1 MIDNQQRI
9 VFILI
14 LAVTISVV
22 AKAQNPQNGLGAA
35 VKTPKKTPT
44 GNLGSENAGLCS
56 PPFKKVRSGE
66 CLYLNL
72 DNRKTWPAAREYCQ
86 SLGADLAEPITIRQE
101 LEYIMRLS
109 GTKMH
114 MGRDRLWVGASDSHE
129 EGVWRWVSASRVA
142 PDIGWTNDQPRD
154 ITGKED
160 CMAMIVKHP
169 PAVEALSCTTRKPFV
184 CQKHICLHSDI
195 IK

>member
-1 MIDNQQRI
+1 MLAKGQSI
-9 VFILI
+9 VLLLI
-14 LAVTISVV
+14 LPVTISVV
-22 AKAQNPQNGLGAA
+22 AQAQAPQSRLDAV
-35 VKTPKKTPT
+35 VKTSKTAP
-44 GNLGSENAGLCS
+44 GNLASENAGMCS

-66 CLYLNL
+66 CMYLNL
-72 DNRKTWPAAREYCQ
+72 DSRKTWQAAREYCQ

-129 EGVWRWVSASRVA
+129 EGVWRWVSASLVV
-142 PDIGWTNDQPRD
+142 PDIGWTIDQPRD

-169 PAVEALSCTTRKPFV
+169 PAVEALRCAARKPFV
-184 CQKHICLHSDI
+184 CQKHTCYDAAHK